1 MERLVKEIVAFASV
15 SGVAALVALVL
26 FNLLVHGPGQVMHAH
41 ALTAYFVA
49 SSLGMVISFTG
60 TRKYAFAH
68 RETRGLGG
76 GTVNYVVVN
85 TLSLGIPMACLWVSR
100 NLLGESGV
108 VMDNVSA
115 NIVGSTL
122 ATVFRYFAFKQ
133 FVFRRPVTGLLAR
146 RTEAQASVAQKS
158 VQRKPSSSNISR
170 SSGTLIPTTL
180 WGSPVT
186 PLTKAEPSPSIV
198 NAPATS
204 SGSPVRT

>member
-146 RTEAQASVAQKS
+146 RTE
-158 VQRKPSSSNISR
+158 
-170 SSGTLIPTTL
+170 SSGVGGPEV
-180 WGSPVT
+180 GP
-186 PLTKAEPSPSIV
+186 AEAELVEHQPQQRHTDPDHVVGVSGH
-198 NAPATS
+198 PADE
-204 SGSPVRT
+204 G